1 MILFLSCFE
10 YNVKVKVILKQ
21 TSSYFSSFILC
32 SSGNVPA
39 VSSVDTVPN
48 GCNKKL
54 LEATRQMHVAINMQM
69 SATNSRD
76 AACSALF
83 LLVFPATAV
92 WEPLL
97 EAGDQVSKDGNRES
111 QSCVPKP
118 ESQGRVRIS
127 TARFWCPGTEINHKA
142 LLNI

>member
-39 VSSVDTVPN
+39 VSSVDTAPN

-69 SATNSRD
+69 SATNSRN

-83 LLVFPATAV
+83 LLVFPATASGNHFRRLV
-92 WEPLL
+92 TKLARMATERAKAVCQSLRAKEECAFLL
-97 EAGDQVSKDGNRES
+97 
-111 QSCVPKP
+111 
-118 ESQGRVRIS
+118 
-127 TARFWCPGTEINHKA
+127 PGFGA
-142 LLNI
+142 LGQKLITKLY

>member
-97 EAGDQVSKDGNRES
+97 EAGNQVSKDGNRES
-111 QSCVPKP
+111 KTVCQSLRAKEEC
-118 ESQGRVRIS
+118 
-127 TARFWCPGTEINHKA
+127 AFLLPGFGAMGQKLITKA

>member
-76 AACSALF
+76 AARSALF
-83 LLVFPATAV
+83 LLVFPATA
-92 WEPLL
+92 
-97 EAGDQVSKDGNRES
+97 SGNHFRRLVTKLARMATES

-118 ESQGRVRIS
+118 ESHGRVRIS
-127 TARFWCPGTEINHKA
+127 TARFRCPGTEINHKA
-142 LLNI
+142 LINI